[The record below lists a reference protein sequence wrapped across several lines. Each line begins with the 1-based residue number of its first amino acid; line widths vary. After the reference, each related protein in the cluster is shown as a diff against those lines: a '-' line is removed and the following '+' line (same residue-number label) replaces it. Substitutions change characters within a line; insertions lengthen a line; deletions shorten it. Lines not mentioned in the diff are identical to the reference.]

1 MDILTIVLSSILS
14 VVLTIPS
21 MLLLY
26 HKWIIPKI
34 LDGVRQ
40 ELPPAIIKIVDEKI
54 GAFKDYLDEQ
64 IDNVKM
70 SVLGKLGGSKR
81 TIGLI
86 NKFFEKSGITDETV
100 QMAIEKYGEDLVNKV
115 VKRSSNEGGNS
126 EEPALFGTIS

>member
-1 MDILTIVLSSILS
+1 MDILAIVLSSILS

-34 LDGVRQ
+34 LTGVS
-40 ELPPAIIKIVDEKI
+40 EKLPPAIIKVVDEKI
-54 GAFKDYLDEQ
+54 DNFKDYLDEQ